1 MSAGQNE
8 TTDPNGTKGFVAFV
22 RKLFAVDQVDF
33 VQATA
38 NIKKDVS
45 FKGFNI
51 WILIC
56 SILICSLGLNLNST
70 AIIIGAMLI
79 SPLMGPINGL
89 GLAVGTYD
97 RALLRKSLIN
107 LGVATVVS
115 ILTATVFFKITPT
128 ADNLHELFSRKQPI
142 VLDLFVAFFGGI
154 AGILAASRCINTN
167 VVPGVAIA
175 TALMPPL
182 CTAGYGLATLQMD
195 YFLGAFYLFFMNC
208 VMICLAAALIVLYLK
223 YPKYFFVHSSTRRK
237 VKNGII
243 AFVVLVSVPSVILYY
258 KLLNE
263 GIENKRIQ
271 EFVDKEFKP
280 NRSIYVTNFE
290 KHGHEIKVIVSGKY
304 LEPSEVSLLQN
315 RLINYQLNDYTL
327 VVYQNE
333 SGVRQADIANMGEQV
348 KVDLLADLYERNEAK
363 LQNKEDEIAF
373 LRDELGKVQLEH
385 LANDKLHELVKSQ
398 YNIKELAVNDLV
410 YAKDGLLDTVA
421 TALVRWDENLS
432 SRERNDQREKLEQLL
447 KIQLDRDLVRVF
459 EIN

>member
-1 MSAGQNE
+1 MTEAQDKEGQNQS
-8 TTDPNGTKGFVAFV
+8 TGFFTFL
-22 RKLFAVDQVDF
+22 RKLFVVDQVDF

-97 RALLRKSLIN
+97 RSLLRKSLIN
-107 LGVATVVS
+107 LAVATIVS
-115 ILTATVFFKITPT
+115 VITATIFFKITPT
-128 ADNLHELFSRKQPI
+128 ADNLHELFSRKRPI

-154 AGILAASRCINTN
+154 AGILAASRCLNTN

-223 YPKYFFVHSSTRRK
+223 YPKYSFVHSSTRRK

-243 AFVVLVSVPSVILYY
+243 AFVIVVSVPSVILYY
-258 KLLNE
+258 NVLTE
-263 GIENKRIQ
+263 SIESQRVK
-271 EFVDKEFKP
+271 EFVEKEFMANK
-280 NRSIYVTNFE
+280 SIYVTNYE
-290 KHGHEIKVIVSGKY
+290 KLDKEIKVIISGKY
-304 LEPSEVSLLQN
+304 MEPSQVDLLKN
-315 RLINYQLNDYTL
+315 RLPNYKLNDYTL

-333 SGVRQADIANMGEQV
+333 TGVKESDLANIGEQF
-348 KVDLLADLYERNEAK
+348 KVDLLADLYDKNEMK
-363 LQNKEDEIAF
+363 LQSKDDEIAF
-373 LRDELGKVQLEH
+373 LKDELL
-385 LANDKLHELVKSQ
+385 KSQ
-398 YNIKELAVNDLV
+398 IQYYVNEKLNAIIKSQFNVSEMTINDLV
-410 YAKDGLLDTVA
+410 YSDSEGLDTVA
-421 TALVRWDENLS
+421 TVLVKWEEGLS
-432 SRERNDQREKLEQLL
+432 GAAVKEQSIKLEQLL
-447 KIQLDRDLVRVF
+447 KIQLDRDQVRVY